1 MKKNKRGLGLKCVN
15 SDPQEVGIKTG
26 LATIYWGKRV
36 ETREGWGRALT

>member
-26 LATIYWGKRV
+26 LATIYWGKRGLKPEKV
-36 ETREGWGRALT
+36 GEGL